1 MNFLSPQ
8 IIFSILIHVFV
19 IALLEVLFYF
29 FYVTKMEEKAL
40 TDAVSG
46 MVNSVSNQVDLDLI
60 RKLVDNKNFDNINLN
75 NIKINN
81 YTEKSK
87 IENFQSKLNNIER
100 NSRNKKKSRNER
112 QNNLLKKSLI
122 LVGILL
128 LATITVYV
136 LNKKKI
142 KLGYVLKET
151 FGVLVLMGFFEY
163 LFFTKV
169 ILKNPTIS
177 NSELKKIIIDKE
189 ISKMS

>member
-1 MNFLSPQ
+1 MIFLSPQ

-46 MVNSVSNQVDLDLI
+46 MVNNVSNQVDLDLI
-60 RKLVDNKNFDNINLN
+60 KKLVNNKNFNDINLN

-81 YTEKSK
+81 YIDQSK
-87 IENFQSKLNNIER
+87 IENFQSKLNNIDR

-112 QNNLLKKSLI
+112 QNNLLKKSLF
-122 LVGILL
+122 LVVLL
-128 LATITVYV
+128 LIATIAVYV

-151 FGVLVLMGFFEY
+151 LGVLVLMGIFEY
-163 LFFTKV
+163 LFFTKI

-177 NSELKKIIIDKE
+177 NS
-189 ISKMS
+189 